1 MPEYNHH
8 TIDEFETNPEKPG
21 QRWELSPQL
30 GIDEYNFNIAALNRG
45 EPLSQN
51 GYHYHENQQEFFYM
65 LDNQCQVEVED
76 GVFCLRENEVVRFD
90 QGVPH
95 LLHNPFHE
103 TAKLIAIGSPPEGR
117 YPVQQIQ
124 SAAELLKDR
133 YGSTTPNPVGDQ
145 DTQ

>member
-1 MPEYNHH
+1 MSEYHH
-8 TIDEFETNPEKPG
+8 HAIDEFETNPKKPG

-30 GIDEYNFNIAALNRG
+30 GIDEYNFNIAVLDRG

-65 LDNQCQVEVED
+65 VDNRCQVEVEE
-76 GVFCLRENEVVRFD
+76 GAFCLREDEVVRFCK
-90 QGVPH
+90 GVSH

-103 TAKLIAIGSPPEGR
+103 TAKLICIGSPPEGR
-117 YPVQQIQ
+117 YPVKQTQ

-133 YGSTTPNPVGDQ
+133 YGSATPNPLVEKN
-145 DTQ
+145 TK